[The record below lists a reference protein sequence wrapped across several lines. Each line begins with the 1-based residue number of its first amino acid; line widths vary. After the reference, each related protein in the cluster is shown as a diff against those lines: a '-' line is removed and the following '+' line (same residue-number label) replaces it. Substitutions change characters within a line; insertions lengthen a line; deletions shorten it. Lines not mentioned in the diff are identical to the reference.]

1 MQRARHRQCAKEVL
15 APTQCPEGATAAL
28 VLPPRILCN
37 DEMRALWRAAADQCE
52 KSMPVGRCKDHDEDD
67 DDGNH

>member
-1 MQRARHRQCAKEVL
+1 VTSNSQRRNNSGSLVTL
-15 APTQCPEGATAAL
+15 VATAATHAL
-28 VLPPRILCN
+28 VLPPRILCD
-37 DEMRALWRAAADQCE
+37 DEMRALWRAAAADQCE